1 MAATISV
8 VAIFLPVAFM
18 SGVIGRFFF
27 QFGVTITVAVLLSL
41 VEALTLTP
49 MRCSQFVNIGKRTTR
64 FGQAVEWLMD
74 KARDLYAG
82 SLAFFLGHRITV
94 MVVALIIFGASFS
107 ALSFLNKEFIPSED
121 QSRFRVRL
129 KTPVGSSLSYS
140 DTRFSEVEKFL
151 AQRPEVYRYVLRVGG
166 GSPGDSNSGSVFVT
180 MKDKGRRG
188 VDPSTGHELSQQE
201 FMDVCRKE
209 FEKIPD
215 VRSFRTFP
223 PGRSRHR
230 ADFPSSS
237 LFRVRIGASWRSIQ
251 SR

>member
-1 MAATISV
+1 
-8 VAIFLPVAFM
+8 M

-107 ALSFLNKEFIPSED
+107 ALSFLK
-121 QSRFRVRL
+121 Q
-129 KTPVGSSLSYS
+129 
-140 DTRFSEVEKFL
+140 
-151 AQRPEVYRYVLRVGG
+151 
-166 GSPGDSNSGSVFVT
+166 DS
-180 MKDKGRRG
+180 
-188 VDPSTGHELSQQE
+188 
-201 FMDVCRKE
+201 
-209 FEKIPD
+209 
-215 VRSFRTFP
+215 VRSRN
-223 PGRSRHR
+223 
-230 ADFPSSS
+230 
-237 LFRVRIGASWRSIQ
+237 SWRSALRFTVM
-251 SR
+251 SFG